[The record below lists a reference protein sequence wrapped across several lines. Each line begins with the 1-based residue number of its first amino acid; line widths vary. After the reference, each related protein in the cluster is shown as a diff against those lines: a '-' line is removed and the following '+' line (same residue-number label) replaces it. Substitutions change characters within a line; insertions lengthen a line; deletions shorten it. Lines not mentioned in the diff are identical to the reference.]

1 MIKLKVAILEDS
13 LMLLK
18 SLEEDLTETQ
28 LVEVIVSATNSTE
41 FLEKINTTK
50 ADALVLDIDLVGD
63 SMTGL
68 DIATNLKLPVL
79 FVSGKT
85 RDFYQGIEELNINST
100 IPVEHISK
108 PITLDK
114 LKKILPKF
122 IIEINA
128 MNRAKYIRLDF
139 SDIKQNKIAI
149 DTIVFIET
157 ETGNSGAS
165 NNKRIYFTD
174 RNPETLFNF
183 SLTKMEEKGF
193 DKTQFIQ
200 IRSSHRVN
208 ADKILRYNN
217 STHEIEVE
225 VFKTIGKTE
234 IKKLPVSE
242 NFRKD
247 VSRFKQ

>member
-1 MIKLKVAILEDS
+1 MSKLKVAILEDS
-13 LMLLK
+13 PMLLK
-18 SLEEDLTETQ
+18 SLEEDLEETQ
-28 LVEVIVSATNSTE
+28 LVEVIVRATNSTE
-41 FLEKINTTK
+41 FLEKINATK
-50 ADALVLDIDLVGD
+50 ADALVLDIDLGGD

-122 IIEINA
+122 INEINA
-128 MNRAKYIRLDF
+128 INRAKFIRLDF
-139 SDIKQNKIAI
+139 SDSKQNRIAI

-183 SLTKMEEKGF
+183 SLTKMEDKGF

-208 ADKILRYNN
+208 ADKIIRYNN

-225 VFKTIGKTE
+225 VFKSIGKTE

-247 VSRFKQ
+247 VSRFKK

>member
-63 SMTGL
+63 SLTGL

-122 IIEINA
+122 INEIHA
-128 MNRAKYIRLDF
+128 MNRAKYILLDCCG
-139 SDIKQNKIAI
+139 IKQNKIAI

-193 DKTQFIQ
+193 DKMQFIQ

>member
-1 MIKLKVAILEDS
+1 MSKLKVAILEDS
-13 LMLLK
+13 PMLLK
-18 SLEEDLTETQ
+18 SLEEDLEETQ
-28 LVEVIVSATNSTE
+28 IVEVIVRATNSTE
-41 FLEKINTTK
+41 FLEKINATK
-50 ADALVLDIDLVGD
+50 ADALVLDIDLGGD

-122 IIEINA
+122 INEINA
-128 MNRAKYIRLDF
+128 INRAKFIRLDF
-139 SDIKQNKIAI
+139 SDSKQNKIAI
-149 DTIVFIET
+149 ETIVFIET

-183 SLTKMEEKGF
+183 SLTKMEDKGF

-208 ADKILRYNN
+208 ADKIIRYNN

-225 VFKTIGKTE
+225 VFKSIGKTE

-247 VSRFKQ
+247 VSRFK

>member
-1 MIKLKVAILEDS
+1 MSKLKVAILEDS
-13 LMLLK
+13 PMLLK
-18 SLEEDLTETQ
+18 SLEEDLEETQ
-28 LVEVIVSATNSTE
+28 IVEVIVRATNSTE
-41 FLEKINTTK
+41 FLEKINATK
-50 ADALVLDIDLVGD
+50 ADALVLDIDLGGD

-85 RDFYQGIEELNINST
+85 RDFYIGIEELNINST

-122 IIEINA
+122 INEINA
-128 MNRAKYIRLDF
+128 INRAKFIRLDF
-139 SDIKQNKIAI
+139 SDSKQNKIAI
-149 DTIVFIET
+149 ETIVFIET

-183 SLTKMEEKGF
+183 SLTKMEDKGF

-208 ADKILRYNN
+208 ADKIIRYNN

-225 VFKTIGKTE
+225 VFKSIGKTE

-247 VSRFKQ
+247 VSRFK

>member
-68 DIATNLKLPVL
+68 DIATKLKLPVL

-122 IIEINA
+122 INEIHA
-128 MNRAKYIRLDF
+128 MNRAKYILLDCCG
-139 SDIKQNKIAI
+139 IKGKKIEI

-183 SLTKMEEKGF
+183 SLSKMEEKGF